1 VEAGDQHNDAV
12 IAGTLAPPRSAPVRT
27 ALFAGYAP
35 RPGTFDEMLGSDGR
49 PRPAWRRFVQL
60 MSSMNTAEREASR
73 ASATQLV
80 RDDGAAFNVYADPDD
95 RAFAWRL
102 HTMPMLLA
110 ESEWRSIEAAVCQR
124 ARAVSAVLA
133 DLYGPRR
140 LLLDGH
146 LPPDAILGNEQFV
159 HAMAG
164 GPRLEGQPLTNYAVD
179 LARDA
184 TGRWVVLAD
193 QTEAPSGIGYALA
206 NRVAMTHGFA
216 DLFRRCGTQRLV
228 GYFHQLR
235 DDLAAATGKEDGR
248 IAMLAHEPEHAAYFG
263 HAYLARYLGYT
274 LAQTADL
281 TVRDERVFLKTLD
294 GLQRVDLVLRQID
307 SFACDPLEIPGT
319 HGLGIAGLVRAVR
332 SGAVQVVNR
341 LGTAVVQNRVLA
353 PFMAALARQ
362 LDGSDLLIEDAPAL
376 WLGDPAARARLFCE
390 PDRWRVELATARND
404 PGEAATSIDLTRLG
418 GAQLAELGARLE
430 RYGHRYVA
438 VSPVTLATTPA
449 FAETGDGQPALVP
462 MPVAMRVF
470 ASCSPGG
477 DWRVMPGALLRFA
490 GQPDTVGLPN
500 GFGAG
505 DLWVLT
511 DKAEVVQGSI
521 LQPTL
526 SAAHLRRTGRDLL
539 SRTADNLFWLGR
551 YAERSES
558 VIRSLRAV
566 LVRRI
571 DDTRPGS
578 DPALLGRLLNVL
590 ESRGRVER
598 FKPVV
603 QPDET
608 EIDERLAMLIFDS
621 SHSYGLRETFSQVHR
636 TATLVRD
643 QISHDAWRLLSAL
656 HVDRAWRSRPARVAE
671 WQTADLLE
679 VGLRQLTA
687 FAGTEA
693 ENMTRNYAWRF
704 IEMGRRIERAIN
716 LVDLLRGL
724 VVGSGEI
731 AASGTLPLLLE
742 LGDSSMTYRSRYL
755 TRPLLLPVLDLL
767 LLDDTNPRSISWQLE
782 RVAAHVER
790 LPSAEDSS
798 QRGPD
803 RRLALKLVSMMR
815 IAEIESLADSEHPLP
830 ALDRLLEE
838 LDHGLPDLSDL
849 IGRAYFAHTERV
861 LTTAA
866 RSRRQ
871 AG

>member
-1 VEAGDQHNDAV
+1 M
-12 IAGTLAPPRSAPVRT
+12 IAGTLAPPRPPRPPLGRHD
-27 ALFAGYAP
+27 LFAGY
-35 RPGTFDEMLGSDGR
+35 RPKPGVFDEFIGR
-49 PRPAWRRFVQL
+49 NGKPRAAWRGFAGL
-60 MSSMNTAEREASR
+60 LDEMGAEELDAAR
-73 ASATQLV
+73 ASAVQLV

-102 HTMPMLLA
+102 HTLPMLLA
-110 ESEWRSIEAAVCQR
+110 ESDWRFIEAAVCQR
-124 ARAVSAVLA
+124 AGVIAKVLA
-133 DLYGPRR
+133 DLYGPRD
-140 LLLDGH
+140 LLHRGH
-146 LPPDAILGNEQFV
+146 VPPDLILGGEQFV

-164 GPRLEGQPLTNYAVD
+164 GPEVGGPWLTSYAVD

-184 TGRWVVLAD
+184 SGRWVVLAD

-216 DLFRRCGTQRLV
+216 DLFRRCETQRLV
-228 GYFHQLR
+228 GYFQHLR
-235 DDLAAATGKEDGR
+235 DDLAAFTGKDDGR
-248 IAMLAHEPEHAAYFG
+248 IVMLAHEPDHSAYFG

-281 TVRDERVFLKTLD
+281 TVRDERLFLKTLD
-294 GLQRVDLVLRQID
+294 GLQRVDLLLRQID
-307 SFACDPLEIPGT
+307 GFACDPLEVPGT
-319 HGLGIAGLVRAVR
+319 RGLGIAGLIRAVR
-332 SGAVQVVNR
+332 GGGVQLANR
-341 LGTAVVQNRVLA
+341 LGTGVVQNRVLA
-353 PFMAALARQ
+353 PFMANLTR
-362 LDGSDLLIEDAPAL
+362 LLTGGDPLIADAPAL
-376 WLGDPAARARLFCE
+376 WLGDPQARAQLFAE
-390 PDRWRVELATARND
+390 PERWRVEVATARND
-404 PGEAATSIDLTRLG
+404 PGEAAASIDPACLSARQSEELHHRLERFGHSHMALAPMPLATIPAFADAG
-418 GAQLAELGARLE
+418 GPARLE
-430 RYGHRYVA
+430 PRH
-438 VSPVTLATTPA
+438 
-449 FAETGDGQPALVP
+449 
-462 MPVAMRVF
+462 VAMRIY
-470 ASCSPGG
+470 ASVGADG
-477 DWRVMPGALLRFA
+477 TWRVMPGALLRYA
-490 GQPDTVGLPN
+490 GSAETVGLPN

-511 DKAEVVQGSI
+511 DKAEVAKGSI
-521 LQPTL
+521 LQPGL
-526 SAAHLRRTGRDLL
+526 SATHLRRTGRDLL

-558 VIRSLRAV
+558 LIRALRAV

-578 DPALLGRLLNVL
+578 DPAVLGRLLGVL
-590 ESRGRVER
+590 ENRGRVPR
-598 FKPVV
+598 FHASPPRSDQEVDAGLSV
-603 QPDET
+603 
-608 EIDERLAMLIFDS
+608 LIFEQA
-621 SHSYGLRETFSQVHR
+621 HRHGLRETLGEVHR

-656 HVDRAWRSRPARVAE
+656 HQDRSWRVRPGRVIE
-671 WQTADLLE
+671 WQTAELLD

-724 VVGSGEI
+724 MVGNDEIGTSGV
-731 AASGTLPLLLE
+731 LPLLLE

-767 LLDDTNPRSISWQLE
+767 LLDDTNPRSIAWQLE
-782 RVAAHVER
+782 RVVAHVER
-790 LPSAEDSS
+790 LPNAQDAA

-803 RRLALKLVSMMR
+803 RRLALKMAGDLR
-815 IAEIESLADSEHPLP
+815 IAEIGLLAEGDLALP

-861 LTTAA
+861 LTTSA
-866 RSRRQ
+866 RSRIRVS
-871 AG
+871 